1 MNVYLHYVSAEW
13 KIPSNTEVTPNFT
26 TYENNFLKID
36 YPKKWIFT
44 ETTNSVIF
52 APDRNSIDKI
62 KINVSPI
69 PSDSL
74 SIKSVVDSTLDE
86 FVRTFDDFELN

>member
-36 YPKKWIFT
+36 YPKNWIFT
-44 ETTNSVIF
+44 
-52 APDRNSIDKI
+52 A
-62 KINVSPI
+62 
-69 PSDSL
+69 
-74 SIKSVVDSTLDE
+74 
-86 FVRTFDDFELN
+86 TF

>member
-1 MNVYLHYVSAEW
+1 MNVYLHNVSAEW
-13 KIPSNTEVTPNFT
+13 KVPSITNVNPNFA

-36 YPKKWIFT
+36 YPESWIFT
-44 ETTNSVIF
+44 ETTDSVTF
-52 APDRNSIDKI
+52 APDRDSINKI

-69 PSDSL
+69 PTDSL

-86 FVRTFDDFELN
+86 FVRTFDDLIN